1 MTSVLVPIVVVFS
14 MAIGAGQPTF
24 VPERAS
30 GRQATSPA
38 LAGRIL
44 HAEFPVPGAT
54 VTATRDQRTVTTT
67 SDEGGVFRFATL
79 EPGAWTIKVEMRG
92 FASVTRD
99 ITIPPNESEL
109 VVTLTMKSYAE
120 ILAAGAVRS
129 AWPAASD
136 PTGTLGAPKPDQS
149 PDDPATAVQILQGS
163 VINGA
168 ATVFAQPR
176 ATGNNRPR
184 AARLYSGSFTSA
196 LGHSAWN
203 ARPYSFSG
211 SAVPTPDYG
220 NAQFTVTVGGPFW
233 IPGWFTQG
241 PTIRAM
247 YSRGVQHNA
256 DTRSA
261 LVPTLAERTGDL
273 SSRPGV
279 IVDPQTGQPF
289 DGNVIPTA
297 RIVPQAAALLAYYPF
312 PNGATST
319 GANFQ
324 VPVVGETTSDRLQ
337 IDGTRNVTA
346 RTAVSGS
353 FSYSRSLGDSASLFD
368 FIDKSRQ
375 TSIGA
380 GATLAR
386 RLSTRVNLR
395 ANYQFTQSASTTTPF
410 FANRINVSG
419 DAGIAGN
426 DQDPRHWGPP
436 TIAFPDF
443 ADLRD
448 ANYQQS
454 GRTSHVAGV
463 EVQVRRGRH
472 NITFGADARVQEIEL
487 LTQPDPRGTLTFTG
501 AATGNAFADFL
512 LGIPTTSAIAF
523 GNASARVRGGVYDA
537 YVTDD
542 FRIAPGLT
550 ADLGVRWEYESPY
563 IERDGRLA
571 NLDVTPD
578 FSAVAPVVGFNAVGG
593 LTGTR
598 YPTSLVRRDLSGVQP
613 RLGVSWRPDLT
624 SSLVVRG
631 GYGLYRNLGV
641 YQSIGTLLA
650 QQPPFSTSFSVQNS
664 SATPLSLASPFPVSQ
679 PSATTTTFAVD
690 PDFTTARL
698 HSFSITVQHDLPA
711 SLTVVASYF
720 GDRGLHL
727 AQAFLP
733 NTYPAG
739 GPNPC
744 LDEALGDGA
753 RSRAACPSGFIYL
766 TSGGAST
773 RNAGVFTLRRRMASG
788 FTAGVTYTWAK
799 ATDNAATFSNTS
811 VSPGT
816 LSVAQNWLDL
826 DAERGPSPFD
836 QRHLVAVT
844 VQYTS
849 GMGIRGGTLVDRW
862 WGTLFKDWTIS
873 AQFNAGSG
881 LPVSPIFFVA
891 VPGTGVVGMRPSLTS
906 EPIGPIARGS
916 YANPAAFT
924 APAPGTWG
932 NAGRNS
938 IRGPSTSSFD
948 MNLARVFRLPRRL
961 TLEARLAAT
970 NVFNRVTFSSIDR
983 IITSPQF
990 GRPTGTN
997 QMRRVTMSVR
1007 FGF

>member
-1 MTSVLVPIVVVFS
+1 MKTALAAIVFALSIATGAEHPAFAAERTS
-14 MAIGAGQPTF
+14 A
-24 VPERAS
+24 
-30 GRQATSPA
+30 RQATRPA
-38 LAGRIL
+38 LSGRIL
-44 HAEFPVPGAT
+44 HADLPVPGAT
-54 VTATRDQRTVTTT
+54 VTATRDERTVTTT
-67 SDEGGVFRFATL
+67 SDESGVFRFATL
-79 EPGAWTIKVEMRG
+79 DPGAWTITVEMRG

-99 ITIPPNESEL
+99 VTIPPNESDL

-129 AWPAASD
+129 AWPAAAA
-136 PTGTLGAPKPDQS
+136 PTSTLGAPKPGQS
-149 PDDPATAVQILQGS
+149 PDDLTTAAQILQGS

-168 ATVFAQPR
+168 ATIFAQPR

-220 NAQFTVTVGGPFW
+220 NAQLTLTVGGPFW
-233 IPGWFTQG
+233 IPGWFRQG

-261 LVPTLAERTGDL
+261 LVPTLAERMGDL
-273 SSRPGV
+273 STRSGV
-279 IVDPQTGQPF
+279 IVDPRTGQPF
-289 DGNVIPTA
+289 DANVIPAA

-324 VPVVGETTSDRLQ
+324 VPVVTATTSDRLQ
-337 IDGTRNVTA
+337 VDGNRNLNA
-346 RTAVSGS
+346 RTGVSGS
-353 FSYSRSLGDSASLFD
+353 FSYSRSRGDSGSLFD
-368 FIDKSRQ
+368 FVDQSRQ
-375 TSIGA
+375 TAIGA
-380 GATLAR
+380 GATLTR
-386 RLSTRVNLR
+386 RMSTRVNLR
-395 ANYQFTQSASTTTPF
+395 ATYQFTRSTSTTTPF

-419 DAGIAGN
+419 DAGIVGN

-436 TIAFPDF
+436 AIAFPDF

-448 ANYQQS
+448 GNYQQS
-454 GRTSHVAGV
+454 VRSSHVIGGEA
-463 EVQVRRGRH
+463 QVRRGRH
-472 NITFGADARVQEIEL
+472 NITFGADARLQEIDL

-501 AATGNAFADFL
+501 AATGHAFADFL

-523 GNASARVRGGVYDA
+523 GNASARIRGGVYDA

-563 IERDGRLA
+563 TERDGRLA
-571 NLDVTPD
+571 NLDVAPD
-578 FSAVAPVVGFNAVGG
+578 FSAVAPVVGFDPVGG
-593 LTGTR
+593 LTGTQ
-598 YPTSLVRRDLSGVQP
+598 YPASLVRRDLSGVQP

-624 SSLVVRG
+624 SSLVFRG

-641 YQSIGTLLA
+641 YQSIATLLA
-650 QQPPFSTSFSVQNS
+650 QQPPFSTSFSVQNGP
-664 SATPLSLASPFPVSQ
+664 ATPLSLANPFPVSR
-679 PSATTTTFAVD
+679 PSAPTNTFAVD
-690 PDFTTARL
+690 PDFTTAVL
-698 HSFSITVQHDLPA
+698 HSFSITVQRDLPA
-711 SLTVVASYF
+711 SLTVVAGYF

-727 AQAFLP
+727 PQAFLP

-739 GPNPC
+739 AVNPC
-744 LDEALGDGA
+744 PE
-753 RSRAACPSGFIYL
+753 CPSGFIYL
-766 TSGGAST
+766 TSGGRST
-773 RNAGVFTLRRRMASG
+773 RNAGVFTLRRRLSSG
-788 FTAGVTYTWAK
+788 FTASVTYTWAK
-799 ATDNAATFSNTS
+799 AIDNAATFSNTS
-811 VSPGT
+811 VSPGA
-816 LSVAQNWLDL
+816 LSVAQNWRDL
-826 DAERGPSPFD
+826 GAERGPSPFD

-844 VQYTS
+844 MQYTS
-849 GMGIRGGTLVDRW
+849 GMGVRGGTLVDRW
-862 WGTLFKDWTIS
+862 WGTWFKDWTIN
-873 AQFNAGSG
+873 AQLNAGSG
-881 LPVSPIFFVA
+881 LPVSPVFFAVVA
-891 VPGTGVVGMRPSLTS
+891 GTGVVGVRPALTGD
-906 EPIGPIARGS
+906 PIGPVEPGA

-924 APAPGTWG
+924 APAPGAWG

-938 IRGPSTSSFD
+938 IRGPSTSTFD

-997 QMRRVTMSVR
+997 QMRRVTMSFR